1 MARGGCSAPLSD
13 GLGLKYFTFN
23 LPDAEELNRVD
34 EVLREAGVEYEHL
47 ADGLFLRDPS
57 QNSLLLTTTE
67 LVKENK

>member
-1 MARGGCSAPLSD
+1 M
-13 GLGLKYFTFN
+13 
-23 LPDAEELNRVD
+23 PDAEELDRMDVM
-34 EVLREAGVEYEHL
+34 LREAGVEYEHL